1 MPGASTSKICFS
13 LLRECGNAPMIGRIR
28 QNLIVALEDGDNVAL
43 EERRRDVASEQGG
56 IE

>member
-1 MPGASTSKICFS
+1 
-13 LLRECGNAPMIGRIR
+13 MIGRIR